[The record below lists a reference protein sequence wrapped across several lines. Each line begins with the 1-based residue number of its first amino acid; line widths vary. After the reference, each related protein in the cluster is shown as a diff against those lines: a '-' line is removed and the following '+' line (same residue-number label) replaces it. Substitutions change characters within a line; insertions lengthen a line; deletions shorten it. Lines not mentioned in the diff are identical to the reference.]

1 MNYRRLGGG
10 VGVIKVQQYD
20 SILYGIN
27 SNSGTSSDDIKNRS
41 LSKLVDL
48 WMTPMLFFFF
58 WHVYLLC
65 LFLLGVKYFFF
76 HRVFYLMMVNDEN
89 KWKQTIILDGLY

>member
-1 MNYRRLGGG
+1 
-10 VGVIKVQQYD
+10 
-20 SILYGIN
+20 
-27 SNSGTSSDDIKNRS
+27 
-41 LSKLVDL
+41 
-48 WMTPMLFFFF
+48 MTPMLFFFF